1 MFLPPIVAAAGVG
14 SVGLERRSLLSLA
27 NRLVALSLA
36 LTGGDGVGV
45 FFRAACRAFS
55 VALALSRTVQNVW

>member
-1 MFLPPIVAAAGVG
+1 MFPPSIVAAAGVG

-36 LTGGDGVGV
+36 SSGGDGVGA
-45 FFRAACRAFS
+45 FFSAVSRAFS
-55 VALALSRTVQNVW
+55 VALALSRTVENVW